1 MSRKDREAT
10 EDKLKLLILKV
21 QEKKDSSY
29 INQMQVCLKRVKYKF
44 SKVGHCALH
53 TFKRYTF
60 VMQSS
65 EATSR

>member
-1 MSRKDREAT
+1 
-10 EDKLKLLILKV
+10 
-21 QEKKDSSY
+21 
-29 INQMQVCLKRVKYKF
+29 MQVCLKRVKYKF